1 MIKLFNK
8 MRKQRLAEN
17 KFSKYLLY
25 AIGEIVL
32 VVIGILI
39 ALQINNWNEERK
51 VNIQELVLLKEL
63 KLSLE
68 SNTTILNNR
77 IRNSQDKMLRGKLLQ
92 QHLKEKLPYHDSL
105 TDFFKIPTYAL
116 TTNLSYASFENT
128 KNQGL
133 ELIENNVLRL
143 ELIKLFDEEFN
154 SITVLGVQSSSL
166 LTNTIA
172 PFIQKYFEYTA
183 SGLLPNNYKELLEIE
198 EYVNMLSRA
207 IYLNSLSSKLGNDVL
222 EKTDLLIKTL
232 DEEIEQLEKR

>member
-77 IRNSQDKMLRGKLLQ
+77 IRNSQDKMLRGKLLEK
-92 QHLKEKLPYHDSL
+92 HLKEKRPYHDSL
-105 TDFFKIPTYAL
+105 IDFFDIPTYAL

-232 DEEIEQLEKR
+232 DKEIEEKEKR